1 MKKGICFLMTVLLA
15 LSVTLTA
22 AGAEFTV
29 DAYAAVNGMSKSM
42 YQGYEP
48 SVQNHVMT
56 LCLPLRA
63 ESCVGDIT
71 VKLALE
77 DPHVFL
83 LSGEPKEVTVSPKEG
98 IYPVKLT
105 LPLQRNRRNGDYPAT
120 VTVRGTDGQGKEIV
134 ESLPYIIRV
143 RDGSGSH
150 ETMQPVI
157 ADVISELNVGSSGG
171 LTLTV
176 ANPTATLSLTG
187 GAITVTDPTGEILMS
202 GSDRFLIPEILP
214 GKKQTVTIPMTV
226 RGNASVSA
234 HVLEISLRY
243 QVLGMDESW
252 VEHYTVPVTQEIRLE
267 QGGVQMPTAIA
278 GELSTMSL
286 PLMNMGRGEL
296 SNVLVKLEM
305 EGVLDDQSVLVGAV
319 AAGESRQAKLTFT
332 PRLDS
337 VGTHSGK
344 VTVTCED
351 AYGNPFTRTLEVSL
365 TVDQPIPQE
374 KPREEEEKEKTGI
387 GTVVLIVLCVLLT
400 AGLVLQGTLLTGKIH
415 KLEEERL

>member
-15 LSVTLTA
+15 LSVAFTA

-48 SVQNHVMT
+48 SAQNHVMT
-56 LCLPLRA
+56 LCLPIRG

-77 DPHVFL
+77 NPHVFL
-83 LSGEPKEVTVSPKEG
+83 LAGEPKEVTVSPKEG

-120 VTVRGTDGQGKEIV
+120 VTVRGTDDQGKEIV
-134 ESLPYIIRV
+134 ESFPYIIRV

-150 ETMQPVI
+150 ETMKPVI
-157 ADVISELNVGSSGG
+157 GDVISDLNVGSSGS

-187 GAITVTDPTGEILMS
+187 GVITVTDPTGEILMS

-226 RGNASVSA
+226 KGNASVSA
-234 HVLEISLRY
+234 HVLEISLSY
-243 QVLGMDESW
+243 QVLGMDEEW

-267 QGGVQMPTAIA
+267 QGGVQMPAAIA
-278 GELSTMSL
+278 GELSSMSL
-286 PLMNMGRGEL
+286 PLMNMGKGEL

-305 EGVLDDQSVLVGAV
+305 EGVLDDQSVLVGTV
-319 AAGESRQAKLTFT
+319 AAGESKQAKLTFT

-337 VGTHSGK
+337 VGTHSGR

-351 AYGNPFTRTLEVSL
+351 AYGNPFTRTLEAQL
-365 TVDQPIPQE
+365 TVDEPIPQE
-374 KPREEEEKEKTGI
+374 KPQEQEEKEKTGI

-400 AGLVLQGTLLTGKIH
+400 AGLVLQGTLLTGKLH